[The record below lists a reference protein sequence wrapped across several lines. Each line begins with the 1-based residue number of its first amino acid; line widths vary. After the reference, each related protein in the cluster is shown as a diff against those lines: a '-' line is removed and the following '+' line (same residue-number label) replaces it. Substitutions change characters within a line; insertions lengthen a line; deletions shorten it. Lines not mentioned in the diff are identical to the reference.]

1 MNFFLKENFFTY
13 YLQHLHLYKKS
24 SIFRSKNH
32 QKFIFFLILDH
43 LHEFITIQQGN
54 ATRCSKK
61 ARRFIYFFQLGCTSE
76 NFSFLLSFFRRPLPV
91 AGAKKRW
98 RPMESILSPPT
109 VYSRKLGSSAVC
121 GTEEHSRMPCAHCQ
135 TTHHPE
141 HPSLFPPFSTRFVSV
156 GVRQTPVSNSVI
168 YLAYVCQRNPLSLL
182 EDTGTILELMPPNLS
197 FLFIVLYREAR
208 DEINLRQ

>member
-109 VYSRKLGSSAVC
+109 LYSRKLGSSAVC

>member
-109 VYSRKLGSSAVC
+109 LYSRKLGSSAVC

-182 EDTGTILELMPPNLS
+182 EDTGTYASKSLFLIYRPLS
-197 FLFIVLYREAR
+197 RSEGW
-208 DEINLRQ
+208 N

>member
-109 VYSRKLGSSAVC
+109 LYSRKLGSSAVC

-182 EDTGTILELMPPNLS
+182 EDTGTYASKSLFFIYRPLS
-197 FLFIVLYREAR
+197 RSEGW
-208 DEINLRQ
+208 N

>member
-182 EDTGTILELMPPNLS
+182 EDTGTYASKSLFLIYRPLS
-197 FLFIVLYREAR
+197 RSEGW
-208 DEINLRQ
+208 N